1 MKLIRNLSISKKL
14 MITFFIVLIINL
26 ITGYQGIIGVK
37 KVNSNISKMYELD
50 LRGINVI
57 NRLKASL
64 ATNKANILLII
75 NPANKDDSISIANE
89 IARNK
94 TANQVYI
101 DSYREII
108 SGTTER
114 SGFSKLEEPLKKY
127 SEYSDKI
134 VQLAMAEKYDEAV
147 KVYEEFVK
155 NERSMIYILDDQ
167 IDLNGQLARKDYE
180 SSNQIYKNTVNSLI
194 IFISL
199 AALVGVILAVFLSK
213 LISKQLGNILKFA
226 IAVGDGDLTQKLN
239 FMSNDEIGKVGIA
252 ISKSMNNIKE
262 LITKISTNTE
272 KLGEISEEL
281 SGTTE
286 EVYSKM
292 DVAKQFTEEIF
303 NGSEQLSSTTENIN
317 SSIEELSSN
326 ISRLAFKAKESNE
339 AGKEIQ
345 QRAVETKERVVC
357 ALEGTKKIYEEKNK
371 KILNAIEGGKV
382 VEEILHMAES
392 IANISEQTNLL
403 ALNASIEAARA
414 GEHGRG
420 FAVVAEEVRKL
431 AEESSATVTNIQ
443 AVIREVKNAF
453 SQLSENTKEVLN
465 FIENNVNP
473 EYEMFMDTM
482 VQYEKDAKNMN
493 SMANET
499 NLATDAISR
508 FIEET
513 TKSVKSV
520 AVTTKKSVSN
530 TEEITEI
537 IKEVYL
543 AIEGI
548 TKTTQTQSE
557 LSESLSEIVQKFK
570 I

>member
-26 ITGYQGIIGVK
+26 ITGYQGLIGVK

-89 IARNK
+89 ITNNK
-94 TANQVYI
+94 TANGVYI
-101 DSYREII
+101 DSYKEII

-114 SGFSKLEEPLKKY
+114 AGFSKLEEPLKKY
-127 SEYSDKI
+127 SEYSDNI
-134 VQLAMAEKYDEAV
+134 VKLARAGQYDEAA

-180 SSNQIYKNTVNSLI
+180 GSNDIYQTTVNSLT

-199 AALVGVILAVFLSK
+199 SALACVILAVFLSK

-226 IAVGDGDLTQKLN
+226 TAVGDGDLTQKLN
-239 FMSNDEIGKVGIA
+239 FMSNDEIGKVGVA
-252 ISKSMNNIKE
+252 ISKSMDNIKE
-262 LITKISTNTE
+262 LITKISSNTE
-272 KLGEISEEL
+272 KLGEISQEL

-303 NGSEQLSSTTENIN
+303 SGSEQLSGTTENIN

-326 ISRLAFKAKESNE
+326 ITRLAFKAKESNE

-345 QRAVETKERVVC
+345 QRAVETKDRVVF

-371 KILNAIEGGKV
+371 KILSAIEEGKV

-420 FAVVAEEVRKL
+420 FAVVADEVRKL

-443 AVIREVKNAF
+443 AVIREVKYAF

-520 AVTTKKSVSN
+520 AATTKQSVSN
-530 TEEITEI
+530 TEEINET

-548 TKTTQTQSE
+548 TKTAQTQSE
-557 LSESLSEIVQKFK
+557 LSESLSQIVQKFK